1 MTRRAYLYFFLTFV
15 LGAAVGGA
23 AMLLFGW
30 YSGHWHRSFDRQ
42 RVVRRLARQLDLSD
56 SQVQQLNQIMD
67 DYAKKHADLQ
77 QAFEG
82 QLTAIREANRNRVR
96 QMLNPDQL
104 AKFNEM
110 VRRRDERMKK
120 QRSP

>member
-1 MTRRAYLYFFLTFV
+1 MTRRVYLYFFLTFV

-23 AMLLFGW
+23 AMLLYGW

-67 DYAKKHADLQ
+67 DYAKKYADLQ
-77 QAFEG
+77 QTFGA
-82 QLTAIREANRNRVR
+82 QVAILREANRNRVR
-96 QMLNPDQL
+96 QMLTPEQL

-110 VRRRDERMKK
+110 VRRRDERWKK